1 MSRATFL
8 VLFFISQI
16 FISFKKYLKG
26 SKAMSNISF
35 LANFKNWSDFKI
47 SLITLFVN
55 LSTCCTNS
63 WNLSFSLQVHALIT
77 FITGWTKLES
87 YNVITEI
94 NGTTM
99 FTLAISHVNCWLPR
113 SSLWSKCN
121 HFLLKIWGIA
131 WTFLASHYCWL

>member
-16 FISFKKYLKG
+16 LISFKKYLKG

-63 WNLSFSLQVHALIT
+63 WNLSFSPNHIYYWLNQVGVL
-77 FITGWTKLES
+77 
-87 YNVITEI
+87 ITEI

-99 FTLAISHVNCWLPR
+99 FTQAISHVNCWLPR